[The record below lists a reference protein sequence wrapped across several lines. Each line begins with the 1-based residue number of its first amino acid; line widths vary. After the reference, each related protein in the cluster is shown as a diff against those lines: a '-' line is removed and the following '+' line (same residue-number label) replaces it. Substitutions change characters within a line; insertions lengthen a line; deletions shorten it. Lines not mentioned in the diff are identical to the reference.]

1 MELML
6 PNNLARNKEYRH
18 YSLDSYLEKEI
29 SLSPDKKSEF
39 VFIGTGTENVNLLIS
54 VFEGGFVLEN
64 VRKAI
69 ACFERLTKDNST
81 PEVIIVDAKMGE
93 ATIKQIYNYIS
104 SFSRL
109 AKVPFLLEAT
119 QLSAAEL
126 KEYKKMSFVDDIVFL
141 HEVSAEKLLSKIKF
155 LGKVKHKM
163 LVEKAVVVQTEIKPG
178 FSVSNLLKRGFDI
191 VFASMAI
198 LALFPLFLVIAIFIK
213 LESKGPV
220 FYVAKRAGK
229 GYKIFNFYKFRTM
242 AVDADKKV
250 EQLSHLNQYDSCKEG
265 PVFFKLKEDPRI
277 TRVGSFLRNSSL
289 DELPQ
294 LFNVLLGDMSL
305 VGNRPL
311 PLYEAATLTTDE
323 HATRFMAPAGI
334 TGLWQV
340 KKRGNSNMSVE
351 ERISLDID
359 YAKKNNFV
367 YDLWII
373 AHTPTAL
380 IQKEN
385 V

>member
-1 MELML
+1 MELTL

-18 YSLDSYLEKEI
+18 YSLGAYLEKEV
-29 SLSPDKKSEF
+29 SLSPEKKSEF
-39 VFIGTGTENVNLLIS
+39 VFIGTDTENVNLLIS
-54 VFEGGFVLEN
+54 VFEGGYVLEN
-64 VRKAI
+64 ARKAI
-69 ACFERLTKDNST
+69 ACFERLIKENST
-81 PEVIIVDAKMGE
+81 PEVIIIDARMGE
-93 ATIKQIYNYIS
+93 ATIKQIYHYVS
-104 SFSRL
+104 SFPGFV
-109 AKVPFLLEAT
+109 KVPFLLEAT
-119 QLSAAEL
+119 ELSAAEL
-126 KEYKKMSFVDDIVFL
+126 KRYKKMTFIDDIVFL
-141 HEVSAEKLLSKIKF
+141 QEVSAEKLLSKVNF
-155 LGKVKHKM
+155 LNKVKHKT
-163 LVEKAVVVQTEIKPG
+163 LVGKPVVQTEIKPQ
-178 FSVSNLLKRGFDI
+178 FNLSNLMKRFFDI
-191 VFASMAI
+191 FFSSIAI
-198 LALFPLFLVIAIFIK
+198 LTLLPLFVVVAIMIK

-220 FYVAKRAGK
+220 FYISKRAGK
-229 GYKIFNFYKFRTM
+229 GYRIFNFYKFRTM
-242 AVDADKKV
+242 SVDADKKV
-250 EQLSHLNQYDSCKEG
+250 EQLSHLNQYNSSKEG

-277 TRVGSFLRNSSL
+277 TRVGSFLRNTSL

-311 PLYEAATLTTDE
+311 PLYEAATLTTDQ
-323 HATRFMAPAGI
+323 HAARFMAPAGI

-359 YAKKNNFV
+359 YAHKNNFV

-373 AHTPTAL
+373 ANTPTAL